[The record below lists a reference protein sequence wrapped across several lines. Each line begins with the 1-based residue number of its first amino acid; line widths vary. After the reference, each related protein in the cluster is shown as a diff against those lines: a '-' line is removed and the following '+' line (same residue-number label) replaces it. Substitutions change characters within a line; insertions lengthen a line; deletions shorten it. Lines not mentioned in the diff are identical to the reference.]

1 MIHLYTGEGEG
12 KTIAALGLALRAL
25 GHGKRVVVIQFMKGR
40 TDTGEFLMAKKLA
53 PDLRIHQFGRVG
65 FVDLKSPEPEDKML
79 AEKGLAFAKEA
90 LRKKPD
96 LLILDEIN
104 LAVSVGLLSEKKVI
118 DLLGS
123 VPADVT
129 VVLTGR
135 RAPKAFIERANLATE
150 MMHLKH
156 PFDVGVE
163 SREGLDY

>member
-12 KTIAALGLALRAL
+12 KTIAALGLALRAI

-40 TDTGEFLMAKKLA
+40 TDTGEVLMAKKLT
-53 PDLRIHQFGRVG
+53 PDLRIHQFGRAG
-65 FVDLKSPEPEDKML
+65 FVDLKSPEPEDKAL
-79 AEKGLAFAKEA
+79 AEKGLSFAKEA

-104 LAVSVGLLSEKKVI
+104 LAVAVGLLSEKKVI

-135 RAPKAFIERANLATE
+135 RAPKAFIERADLATE
-150 MMHLKH
+150 MVYLKH